1 MTVEEIKAAVANGDR
16 VCWKQT
22 NYEVIHDALGQF
34 LIRCT
39 NNGNCT
45 GLHSIDGILNGKE
58 SEFYVEGKEGKCI

>member
-16 VCWKQT
+16 VCWRQR
-22 NYEVIHDALGQF
+22 NYEVIEDALGKF

-39 NNGNCT
+39 NNGYCI

-58 SEFYVEGKEGKCI
+58 SEFYIEEKE